1 MKTEIII
8 ETIKSWAFR
17 LLIDNQK
24 NQINIQRGWLEF
36 AQPINTDN
44 AQIATIKNQLA
55 KDKNFIKI
63 TDNEYINMSLA
74 KGYECC
80 YLPTSKKTYQ
90 TLIKIYS
97 VNDESLIFDVNIY
110 AKLRSQ
116 FPNKLISYG
125 LSLV

>member
-17 LLIDNQK
+17 LIIDDKK
-24 NQINIQRGWLEF
+24 NQINIQRGWLEY
-36 AQPINTDN
+36 AQPLETDN

-55 KDKNFIKI
+55 TDSDFIKI

-97 VNDESLIFDVNIY
+97 VNEESLIFDVSIY

-116 FPNKLISYG
+116 FPDKLISYG